1 MKIDLERA
9 KRIVT
14 IFRRLATEETTLE
27 QEFEVKEA
35 KDFLDA
41 AGQLDLLREHGLDGA
56 SYHAGL
62 EVGYTL
68 AQEEQAANAAGDK

>member
-1 MKIDLERA
+1 MKIDWERA
-9 KRIVT
+9 ERIVT

-27 QEFEVKEA
+27 QILEVKEG
-35 KDFLDA
+35 KNSLDA
-41 AGQLDLLREHGLDGA
+41 VGQLDLLREHDLDGA